1 MTDRRNKQWH
11 VRSED
16 VTRQRPRA
24 SAPRAHAARR
34 RPTPRPHRRE
44 DPGIVVSRNPR
55 DDEQAA
61 HTSYHASNSHPTQ
74 SAPRAQTAVSSFFS
88 KIQEVA
94 QRIGHAFARAVQS
107 GRKLPAPLS
116 RRLIL
121 VCAGVV
127 VLLCLAI
134 FVIPTACDRSTE
146 EAAPN
151 TSSASAIERPETD
164 QAFKLYGEGRTTA
177 TGEGRVTF
185 CAVGDNLMNDNLL
198 ALADGWAGSTGDGV
212 YDFAPFYTD
221 IAPTIASYDLS
232 FVNQETTMGGTDN
245 FDYMGYPSYNTPDS
259 LAQTLVDTGFDV
271 MATNSNH
278 TYDTWVPSIEHQQ
291 ELLAGFPDLVT
302 IGSYAS
308 EEDRNT
314 PRVAECNNIRIAF
327 LSYSYGQNGYEQSD
341 LPNDYY
347 AVPYSDEALAADVA
361 RAREVSDFVVVYL
374 HMGDEYVYEPTAEQR
389 RIAQYAADL
398 GVGMMIGSHAHVIQ
412 PLEWIER
419 SEGTPLSG
427 EDGPN
432 GGRMLVAYGLGDFVS
447 GYENNPETI
456 MSGMLSCTFV
466 RGSGSASDISVED
479 VVWHPLIEHREGNE
493 DKVMLVSDY
502 TPELA
507 NQNELLSGLDDP
519 YAWIR
524 DTTNEVIG
532 PDFSIAM

>member
-1 MTDRRNKQWH
+1 MTDRRDKRWQT
-11 VRSED
+11 RPDD
-16 VTRQRPRA
+16 VTRQRP
-24 SAPRAHAARR
+24 SAGARR
-34 RPTPRPHRRE
+34 SRATQRRATPRPLRRE

-55 DDEQAA
+55 DDERAA
-61 HTSYHASNSHPTQ
+61 HASYHVSNSRPTRGETHSQ
-74 SAPRAQTAVSSFFS
+74 SSAALALQRLREIAGRLAHGFMSAVTFVREHASR
-88 KIQEVA
+88 QVLL
-94 QRIGHAFARAVQS
+94 IG
-107 GRKLPAPLS
+107 
-116 RRLIL
+116 
-121 VCAGVV
+121 AGVI
-127 VLLCLAI
+127 VLLCVAFIVVPMLFGQSSGGASGAGA
-134 FVIPTACDRSTE
+134 V
-146 EAAPN
+146 AAP
-151 TSSASAIERPETD
+151 TIERPETD
-164 QAFKLYGEGRTTA
+164 QAYKLYGEGRTTG
-177 TGEGRVTF
+177 TGNGRVTF

-198 ALADGWAGSTGDGV
+198 ALADEWGGSEGDGV

-221 IAPTIASYDLS
+221 IAPIISSYDLS
-232 FVNQETTMGGTDN
+232 FVNQETTMGGTEN

-259 LAQTLVDTGFDV
+259 LAQTLVDVGFKV

-291 ELLAGFPDLVT
+291 ELLADFPDLLT

-314 PRVAECNNIRIAF
+314 PRVAECNNIRISF
-327 LSYSYGQNGYEQSD
+327 LSYSYGQNGYELSD

-347 AVPYSDEALAADVA
+347 AVPYSDEALAADVE
-361 RAREVSDFVVVYL
+361 RAREVSDFVIVYL
-374 HMGDEYVYEPTAEQR
+374 HMGDEYTHEPTDEQR

-398 GVGMMIGSHAHVIQ
+398 GVGMMIGSHAHIIQ

-432 GGRMLVAYGLGDFVS
+432 DGRMLVAYGLGDFVS

-466 RGSGSASDISVED
+466 RGDGGASDISVED
-479 VVWHPLIEHREGNE
+479 VVWHPVIEHREGNE

-507 NQNELLSGLDDP
+507 NQNELLAGLDDP
-519 YAWIR
+519 YAWIES
-524 DTTNEVIG
+524 TTKEVIG